1 MYGKKSVPA
10 NCISLFCGKNQTKKI
25 MKAVTITQITP
36 YELEALIQESL
47 KKVLSE
53 QPADVQPEWFDL
65 NGLCAYLPDRP
76 AKQTVYGW
84 VSRQEIPFIKKG
96 KRLIFRRD
104 DIDEWLISGRKPT
117 KKEIAA
123 KAGLS
128 VKNKKA

>member
-1 MYGKKSVPA
+1 
-10 NCISLFCGKNQTKKI
+10 

-104 DIDEWLISGRKPT
+104 DIDNWLISGRKPT
-117 KKEIAA
+117 ASEIAD
-123 KAGLS
+123 KAGLN